1 MRQVKASSGAR
12 VVLMQDVPVPG
23 YDMPGCVAAHLASV
37 RDCTFPVSRA
47 YSFPARH
54 RQLATEASNAGFKV
68 VDPVGWICSNGTCPA
83 VVGNVL
89 AYRDQTHLTTAFSA
103 WLAPLAST
111 VLQGA

>member
-1 MRQVKASSGAR
+1 MLRGDGDRQNSG
-12 VVLMQDVPVPG
+12 VVMAGGLALWFGWNRIDPVVSVLIAAVI
-23 YDMPGCVAAHLASV
+23 VAVAVMYFAAGAIS
-37 RDCTFPVSRA
+37 
-47 YSFPARH
+47 
-54 RQLATEASNAGFKV
+54 GFKV